1 MKSKK
6 TRERILDTSLE
17 LFNEKKASNVST
29 VQISA
34 AMKISP
40 GNLYYYYAN
49 KEDVIRCLWEERIS
63 GTLEGLLD
71 KIGTINTAA
80 DTLDYLEETIKY
92 MIDYRFF
99 YTELSTLFANDEKL
113 VELYHNTDKKMRGV
127 FADYIIRSTE
137 EGKFVEGKDALK
149 VMAIQNVIAIAK
161 QMIDKYDVYT
171 AKGVSVEDFIG
182 FTWIRIVSVMDP
194 ILVSEERE
202 AFEAELIARGYNMNR
217 YLEIAK

>member
-1 MKSKK
+1 MFEKNMNISLL
-6 TRERILDTSLE
+6 LDFYGEVLNEKHELLTKNTDLKI
-17 LFNEKKASNVST
+17 LFNILNENIDHF
-29 VQISA
+29 VQEISDQ
-34 AMKISP
+34 K
-40 GNLYYYYAN
+40 N
-49 KEDVIRCLWEERIS
+49 K
-63 GTLEGLLD
+63 LESL
-71 KIGTINTAA
+71 
-80 DTLDYLEETIKY
+80 
-92 MIDYRFF
+92 
-99 YTELSTLFANDEKL
+99 DEKL